1 MSIYIVLD
9 ILLVLLILLLTPI
22 GFWRG
27 PVKELFVTLG
37 ILFGVLIS
45 DYWARPWGND
55 LADMTSLTS
64 GAGAFLVAMIFL
76 ITSTFILGYGL
87 GATLAPARH
96 NTTTRILGAGVA
108 ALNGALIL
116 SFALQYIR
124 LFLLSDINEESLNKS
139 VVTRFLLNDIG
150 WILLIAAIVAIPLLI
165 YVLATGYRVY
175 ALSSD
180 DPRIYTTAATPI
192 AGRGRANARDAA
204 NPPRVPVSAR
214 GEHPAY
220 KAEPPAHEQSV
231 TNETRPV
238 IVTESSHTTDPDPAE
253 DLADEMSDTDPHI
266 VLPRQ
271 TAAEPKPKPSPAQAP
286 ALAQPEPAPQVE
298 DATGQADASESTLP
312 TGYVHCRTCRAVL
325 GPEMKVCP
333 NCGTERER

>member
-55 LADMTSLTS
+55 LADMTSLTP

-76 ITSTFILGYGL
+76 ITSTFVLGYGL

-96 NTTTRILGAGVA
+96 NTMTRVLGAGVA

-139 VVTRFLLNDIG
+139 AVTRFLLNDIG
-150 WILLIAAIVAIPLLI
+150 WILLVAAIVAIPVLI

-180 DPRIYTTAATPI
+180 DPRIYTTTATPI
-192 AGRGRANARDAA
+192 AGRGRGNTRETA
-204 NPPRVPVSAR
+204 NPPRVPVSSR

-220 KAEPPAHEQSV
+220 KAEPPVHEQPVSR
-231 TNETRPV
+231 ETRPV
-238 IVTESSHTTDPDPAE
+238 VVTE
-253 DLADEMSDTDPHI
+253 
-266 VLPRQ
+266 
-271 TAAEPKPKPSPAQAP
+271 
-286 ALAQPEPAPQVE
+286 
-298 DATGQADASESTLP
+298 
-312 TGYVHCRTCRAVL
+312 
-325 GPEMKVCP
+325 
-333 NCGTERER
+333 

>member
-1 MSIYIVLD
+1 MSIYLVLD

-64 GAGAFLVAMIFL
+64 GAGSFLVAMIFL
-76 ITSTFILGYGL
+76 ITSTFVLGYGL

-96 NTTTRILGAGVA
+96 NTITRVLGAGVA
-108 ALNGALIL
+108 ALNGALVL

-124 LFLLSDINEESLNKS
+124 LFLLSDINEESLDKS
-139 VVTRFLLNDIG
+139 AVTRFLLNDIG
-150 WILLIAAIVAIPLLI
+150 WILLIAAIIAIPVLI

-175 ALSSD
+175 ALSST
-180 DPRIYTTAATPI
+180 DPRIYTTVETPI
-192 AGRGRANARDAA
+192 AGRGRNTARDSQ

-220 KAEPPAHEQSV
+220 KAEPPTREQPA
-231 TNETRPV
+231 THETRPV
-238 IVTESSHTTDPDPAE
+238 IVTESSHTTDPEPDA

-266 VLPRQ
+266 VLPREATAMPEPTPAAEQ
-271 TAAEPKPKPSPAQAP
+271 PAPEPTTDDAPETAAADDNALPA
-286 ALAQPEPAPQVE
+286 
-298 DATGQADASESTLP
+298 
-312 TGYVHCRTCRAVL
+312 GYVHCRTCRAVL
-325 GPEMKVCP
+325 GPDMKVCP
-333 NCGTERER
+333 NCGTERGE